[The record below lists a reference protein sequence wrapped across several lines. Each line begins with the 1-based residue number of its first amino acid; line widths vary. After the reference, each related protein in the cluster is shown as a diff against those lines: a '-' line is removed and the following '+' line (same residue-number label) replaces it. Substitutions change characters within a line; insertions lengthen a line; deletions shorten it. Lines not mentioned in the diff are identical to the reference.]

1 VSAAYHRG
9 VSRTRAWCIVLP
21 VITAGVL
28 VAHALAYRL
37 TSTPTERFHA
47 YLGHAPQVLL
57 LLVLSGFVLGAF
69 GRPRAA
75 APAAHVFPL
84 VAITTFAAQEHLERL
99 VHGGSFPI
107 LVTSPAVVL
116 GVALQVPFALLA
128 WALAR
133 WLLSAAEELVVWRVA
148 VRPRFDLPL
157 VAAPVAAHASF
168 ARPVPR
174 GRGPP
179 SLLRPR

>member
-1 VSAAYHRG
+1 
-9 VSRTRAWCIVLP
+9 VSRTRAWIVVFP
-21 VITAGVL
+21 VVTAGVL

-37 TSTPTERFHA
+37 TSTPTEPFHA

-57 LLVLSGFVLGAF
+57 LLVVSGFALGGF

-107 LVTSPAVVL
+107 LVTSPAFLL
-116 GVALQVPFALLA
+116 GIALQVPFALLA
-128 WALAR
+128 WLLAR
-133 WLLSAAEELVVWRVA
+133 WLLSAAADALRSVT
-148 VRPRFDLPL
+148 VRPRSDMPF
-157 VAAPVAAHASF
+157 VAAPVAALASLD
-168 ARPVPR
+168 RPPAC

-179 SLLRPR
+179 TSLRPR

>member
-1 VSAAYHRG
+1 M
-9 VSRTRAWCIVLP
+9 SRTRAWILVFP

-37 TSTPTERFHA
+37 TSTPTDRFHA
-47 YLGHAPQVLL
+47 YLEHAPQVLL
-57 LLVLSGFVLGAF
+57 LLVLSGIVLGGF
-69 GRPRAA
+69 GRRRAA

-107 LVTSPAVVL
+107 LVTSPAFLL
-116 GVALQVPFALLA
+116 GIALQIPFALLA
-128 WALAR
+128 WLLAR
-133 WLLSAAEELVVWRVA
+133 WLLSIAAEPLARSVT
-148 VRPRFDLPL
+148 VRPRFDVPL
-157 VAAPVAAHASF
+157 VAAPAVASTSLQ
-168 ARPVPR
+168 RPPAC

-179 SLLRPR
+179 PFLRPR

>member
-1 VSAAYHRG
+1 
-9 VSRTRAWCIVLP
+9 VSRTRAWIVVLP

-37 TSTPTERFHA
+37 TSTPTEPLHA

-57 LLVLSGFVLGAF
+57 LLVISGFAF
-69 GRPRAA
+69 GGLGRPYAA

-84 VAITTFAAQEHLERL
+84 VAITTFAVQEHLERL

-107 LVTSPAVVL
+107 LVTSPTFLL
-116 GVALQVPFALLA
+116 GIALQIPFALLA
-128 WALAR
+128 WVLAR
-133 WLLSAAEELVVWRVA
+133 LLLSAAEELVVRRIA

-157 VAAPVAAHASF
+157 VVAPVAAPASF
-168 ARPVPR
+168 DGPVPR

-179 SLLRPR
+179 ALLRPR